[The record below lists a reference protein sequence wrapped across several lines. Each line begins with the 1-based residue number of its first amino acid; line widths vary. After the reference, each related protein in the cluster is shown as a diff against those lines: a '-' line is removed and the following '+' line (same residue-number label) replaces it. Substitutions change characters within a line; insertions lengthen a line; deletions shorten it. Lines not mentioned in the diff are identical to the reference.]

1 MEDINIDNQEPISDL
16 LTKVIEESEDRE
28 DVSFEFLL
36 DTFGTRTFAPILLI
50 PAMLILTPIGA
61 IPGLP
66 SIVGIFILIVSSQL
80 IIGLKHPWVPEK
92 IDKFSVNRKKLLSTL
107 AKLDKIKKPINY
119 FENLLNP
126 RIKFLTSNKIDW
138 IYGILISL
146 LAISMIPLEIIPF
159 AAFLPATGICLISVA
174 LLSRDGI
181 LAILALSL
189 TSIVWYLVI
198 NSF

>member
-1 MEDINIDNQEPISDL
+1 M
-16 LTKVIEESEDRE
+16 
-28 DVSFEFLL
+28 
-36 DTFGTRTFAPILLI
+36 
-50 PAMLILTPIGA
+50 
-61 IPGLP
+61 
-66 SIVGIFILIVSSQL
+66 
-80 IIGLKHPWVPEK
+80 
-92 IDKFSVNRKKLLSTL
+92 
-107 AKLDKIKKPINY
+107 
-119 FENLLNP
+119 LNP
-126 RIKFLTSNKIDW
+126 RIKFLTPNKIDW